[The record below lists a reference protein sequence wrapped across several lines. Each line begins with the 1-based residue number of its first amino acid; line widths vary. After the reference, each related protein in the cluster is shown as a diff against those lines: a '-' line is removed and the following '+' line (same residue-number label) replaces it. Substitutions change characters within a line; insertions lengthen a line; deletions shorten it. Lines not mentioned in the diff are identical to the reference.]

1 MVADHHLARARQ
13 TVTRRIRL
21 RAAAAAA
28 LFFCGALPL
37 HAQNYPDRPVKII
50 VPTVAAGT
58 VDLVTRVMANDL
70 SQNFGNKFFI
80 ENRSGAGNTLGSRDV
95 AHSDPDGYTLLMSSA
110 SGQVIS
116 PLIYKD
122 AGYDPLTSFAPIAPY
137 AEGSVI
143 LVVNPSLPFRSV
155 ADLVAYAK
163 ANPEK
168 LSYGS
173 AGTGTVP
180 HLTAELF
187 KSAAGIAMVHVP
199 YRGGALSIQDVI
211 AGNLQLTFEAS
222 SPLLAHIGS
231 GQLRALAVLSA
242 KRIPEL
248 PDVPTMG
255 EAGYPG
261 VLTTSWTGLFAPAGT
276 DAGIVQKLNAAI
288 NASLQTAATRQVLAR
303 LGNVPKGGTP
313 QDLTTLMAAD
323 IKKWTPIVK
332 ALDLLPQ

>member
-1 MVADHHLARARQ
+1 MIRRMPWRAAGAALLLFCS
-13 TVTRRIRL
+13 TLPL
-21 RAAAAAA
+21 RA
-28 LFFCGALPL
+28 
-37 HAQNYPDRPVKII
+37 QTYPDRPVKII

-70 SQNFGNKFFI
+70 GTALGKQFFI

-122 AGYDPLTSFAPIAPY
+122 PGYDPLKSFAPIAPY

-143 LVVNPSLPFRSV
+143 LVVNPALPFQSV

-163 ANPEK
+163 ANPGK

-173 AGTGTVP
+173 AGTGT
-180 HLTAELF
+180 
-187 KSAAGIAMVHVP
+187 
-199 YRGGALSIQDVI
+199 
-211 AGNLQLTFEAS
+211 
-222 SPLLAHIGS
+222 
-231 GQLRALAVLSA
+231 

-248 PDVPTMG
+248 PDVPTIG

-261 VLTTSWTGLFAPAGT
+261 VLTASWTGLFAPAGT
-276 DAGIVQKLNAAI
+276 DAAIVQKLNTAI
-288 NASLQTAATRQVLAR
+288 NASLRTDATRQALSR
-303 LGNVPKGGTP
+303 LGNVPKGERRK
-313 QDLTTLMAAD
+313 TLR
-323 IKKWTPIVK
+323 I
-332 ALDLLPQ
+332 

>member
-1 MVADHHLARARQ
+1 MIRALAA
-13 TVTRRIRL
+13 TLLT
-21 RAAAAAA
+21 AA
-28 LFFCGALPL
+28 LAIGA
-37 HAQNYPDRPVKII
+37 AQADDYPSRPVKII

-58 VDLVTRVMANDL
+58 VDLVTRVLANDL
-70 SQNFGNKFFI
+70 GAALGARFFV
-80 ENRSGAGNTLGSRDV
+80 ENRSGAGNTLGSRDA

-110 SGQVIS
+110 TGQVLS

-122 AGYDPLTSFAPIAPY
+122 AGYDPLKSFVPIGAY

-143 LVVNPSLPFRSV
+143 LVVNPATPFHSV

-163 ANPEK
+163 ANPNK

-173 AGTGTVP
+173 AGSGSVP
-180 HLTAELF
+180 HLVAELF

-222 SPLLAHIGS
+222 SPLLPHIAG

-242 KRIPEL
+242 KRIAEL
-248 PDVPTMG
+248 PDVPSIG
-255 EAGYPG
+255 EAGYPT
-261 VLTTSWTGLFAPAGT
+261 VLAASWTGLFAPAGT
-276 DAGIVQKLNAAI
+276 DAAIVQKLNAAI
-288 NASLQTAATRQVLAR
+288 NASLRTDATRQTLAR

-313 QDLTTLMAAD
+313 QDLTDLMIAD
-323 IKKWTPIVK
+323 IKKWTPIVQ
-332 ALDLLPQ
+332 ALHLEPQ

>member
-1 MVADHHLARARQ
+1 MVADRQCAGIEQAMTRSLARK
-13 TVTRRIRL
+13 
-21 RAAAAAA
+21 AAAAA
-28 LFFCGALPL
+28 LLMAAALP
-37 HAQNYPDRPVKII
+37 AQAQSYPDRPVKVI

-70 SQNFGNKFFI
+70 SANGKFYI
-80 ENRSGAGNTLGSRDV
+80 ENRSGAGNTIGSKDV
-95 AHSDPDGYTLLMSSA
+95 AEAAPDGYTLLMSSA

-122 AGYDPLTSFAPIAPY
+122 PGYDALKSFAPIAPY

-143 LVVNPSLPFRSV
+143 LVVNPSLPFQSV

-163 ANPEK
+163 ANPGK

-187 KSAAGIAMVHVP
+187 KAAAGIAMVHVP

-222 SPLLAHIGS
+222 SPLLPHIQA
-231 GQLRALAVLSA
+231 GQLRALAVLSE
-242 KRIPEL
+242 KRIPDL
-248 PDVPTMG
+248 PDVPTMA

-261 VLTTSWTGLFAPAGT
+261 VLSASWTGLFAPAGT
-276 DAGIVQKLNAAI
+276 DAAIVQKLNGAI
-288 NASLQTAATRQVLAR
+288 NASLRTDATKAALAR
-303 LGNVPKGGTP
+303 LGNVPKGGMP
-313 QDLTTLMAAD
+313 QDLTNLMIAE
-323 IKKWTPIVK
+323 IRKWTPIVQSLNL
-332 ALDLLPQ
+332 APQ

>member
-1 MVADHHLARARQ
+1 MIARRTLIVRFVVVLTIAVQAVAAQAQ
-13 TVTRRIRL
+13 T
-21 RAAAAAA
+21 
-28 LFFCGALPL
+28 
-37 HAQNYPDRPVKII
+37 YPDRPVKII

-58 VDLVTRVMANDL
+58 VDLVTRVLANDL
-70 SQNFGNKFFI
+70 GSRLGQQFFI
-80 ENRSGAGNTLGSRDV
+80 ENRSGAGNTIGSREV
-95 AHSDPDGYTLLMSSA
+95 ARSDPDGYTLLMSSA

-122 AGYDPLTSFAPIAPY
+122 PGYDALKSFVPIAPY

-155 ADLVAYAK
+155 GDLVAYAK
-163 ANPEK
+163 ANPGK

-187 KSAAGIAMVHVP
+187 KSVAGIAMVHVP

-222 SPLLAHIGS
+222 SPLLPHIKV

-242 KRIPEL
+242 RRIADLPE
-248 PDVPTMG
+248 VPTMA

-261 VLTTSWTGLFAPAGT
+261 VLSTSWTGLFAPAGT
-276 DAGIVQKLNAAI
+276 DAAIVRKLNEAI
-288 NASLQTAATRQVLAR
+288 NVGLGTAKTKEALAR
-303 LGNVPKGGTP
+303 LGNVPLGGTP
-313 QDLTTLMAAD
+313 QDLTALMIAE
-323 IKKWTPIVK
+323 INKWTPIVK
-332 ALDLLPQ
+332 GLNLAAQ

>member
-1 MVADHHLARARQ
+1 MNRACLHIVMQILVMPIAALLAAAAPIGLARADD
-13 TVTRRIRL
+13 
-21 RAAAAAA
+21 
-28 LFFCGALPL
+28 
-37 HAQNYPDRPVKII
+37 YPSRPVKII

-70 SQNFGNKFFI
+70 SQNLGNRFFI

-222 SPLLAHIGS
+222 SPLLAHIGA

-248 PDVPTMG
+248 PDVPTIG

-261 VLTTSWTGLFAPAGT
+261 VLTASWTGLFAPAGT
-276 DAGIVQKLNAAI
+276 DAGIVAKLNGAI
-288 NASLQTAATRQVLAR
+288 NASLQTDATRQALAR

-313 QDLTTLMAAD
+313 QDLTTLMVAD

-332 ALDLLPQ
+332 ALDLGPP

>member
-1 MVADHHLARARQ
+1 M
-13 TVTRRIRL
+13 T
-21 RAAAAAA
+21 AA
-28 LFFCGALPL
+28 LVRVAATATLLACMAGPAL
-37 HAQNYPDRPVKII
+37 AQNYPDRPVKII

-58 VDLVTRVMANDL
+58 VDLVTRVLANDL
-70 SQNFGNKFFI
+70 SNALAQKFFV

-95 AHSDPDGYTLLMSSA
+95 AHADPDGYTLLMSSA

-116 PLIYKD
+116 PLIYKEP
-122 AGYDPLTSFAPIAPY
+122 GYDPLKSFAPIAPY

-222 SPLLAHIGS
+222 SPLLPHIAA

-242 KRIPEL
+242 KRIAEL
-248 PDVPTMG
+248 PDVPTIG

-261 VLTTSWTGLFAPAGT
+261 VLTASWTGLFAPAGT
-276 DAGIVQKLNAAI
+276 AAAIVQKLNAAI
-288 NASLQTAATRQVLAR
+288 NASLQTDATRQALAR

-313 QDLTTLMAAD
+313 QDLTALMVAD

-332 ALDLLPQ
+332 ALNLEPQ